1 MLFQVLKDKYMFKT
15 FEAKFWQDFLV
26 EIRFKNFKVDDEKI
40 YLMKTNSCLFTKM
53 YKILAK

>member
-1 MLFQVLKDKYMFKT
+1 MFKT

-26 EIRFKNFKVDDEKI
+26 ETRFKFFKVDDEKI

-53 YKILAK
+53 